1 MERLDNT
8 ESDFHFFLFSLF
20 PKVTFQIFIYL
31 FSEIFVGQ
39 LKSELKFDDCGH
51 RSVTFDPFWDL
62 SLPIPKVRY
71 HILVYH
77 FKEFVHLKL

>member
-1 MERLDNT
+1 M
-8 ESDFHFFLFSLF
+8 LFVYFSELELF
-20 PKVTFQIFIYL
+20 L

-62 SLPIPKVRY
+62 SLPIPKVWYCVLFY
-71 HILVYH
+71 HIGT
-77 FKEFVHLKL
+77 VHMLLMAKT